1 MKKTTRWLCVL
12 LCLCLTIGIA
22 ALAEAPAPAATDA
35 AAEPTP
41 VPASAAAEYE
51 DSTLVAKL
59 GDRDITWADLKVDY
73 ENLVNNFSGQYDF
86 SDPSVKA
93 MFQTYVL
100 DSFIRKTL
108 IFQQAKD
115 AGLELTAE
123 EKAASDA
130 EADKMWNDAI
140 ASYISN
146 EFADVTEESTEEKKA
161 EANTAAVAYFNEMGY
176 SPEILRDQMAQ
187 SKVYDRLYA
196 QVTQDIVVTD
206 ADVEADYQAKVAA
219 DKALY
224 ENDIAGYIS
233 YNSYV
238 DQSAYYAMM
247 SGSSAGD
254 MDYAWYKP
262 AGFRAVKHILLPVD
276 EALMTKYNDLQA
288 RLEEQMSAEAEGA
301 DATAAPDATVAADA
315 TATPAPVPVTQAD
328 VDLAKADIL
337 NSVAAKVEEI
347 NQKINEGV
355 AFEDLIATYAVKADG
370 TATDAGM
377 TNEPTKTTGYEVAKE
392 SVNYVPEFVE
402 AAFSVDNIGD
412 VSAPY
417 LSTYGVHIVKYIG
430 DVAAGPVAMTDEQR
444 QAKLAQMLEDRKSEA
459 FASKLDE
466 WVAAASISYTGLIK
480 TFEELEAAEAA
491 EAEEAEEMSVE
502 GVEPEATEVPEVT
515 AAP

>member
-1 MKKTTRWLCVL
+1 MRKTTRWLCLL

-22 ALAEAPAPAATDA
+22 ALAEAPAADA
-35 AAEPTP
+35 ADPVSVPPTT
-41 VPASAAAEYE
+41 AAEEYE
-51 DSTLVAKL
+51 GSTLVAKL
-59 GDRDITWADLKVDY
+59 NEREITWADLKVDY
-73 ENLVNNFSGQYDF
+73 ENLVNNFSSQYDF

-100 DSFIRKTL
+100 DSFIRETV
-108 IFQQAKD
+108 IFQQVKT

-130 EADKMWNDAI
+130 EADQMWSDAI

-146 EFADVTEESTEEKKA
+146 EYADLTDESPEEKKA
-161 EANTAAVAYFNEMGY
+161 EANAAAEAYFNEMGY
-176 SPEILRDQMAQ
+176 SPEILREQMAQ
-187 SKVYDRLYA
+187 SKMYDRLYA

-224 ENDIAGYIS
+224 ENDIAGYIN

-247 SGSSAGD
+247 TGSSAAD
-254 MDYAWYKP
+254 MEYAWYKP

-276 EALMTKYNDLQA
+276 EELMSKYKDLQA
-288 RLEEQMSAEAEGA
+288 RLEEQMDAEAAKEQGTA
-301 DATAAPDATVAADA
+301 EDAAAADA
-315 TATPAPVPVTQAD
+315 TQEPAQNPVTQAD

-337 NSVAAKVEEI
+337 NSLSAKVDEI

-355 AFEDLIATYAVKADG
+355 SFDELIATYGVKADG
-370 TATDAGM
+370 TTTDPGM

-417 LSTYGVHIVKYIG
+417 LSDYGVHIVKYIG
-430 DVAAGPVAMTDEQR
+430 DVAAGPVAMTDAQR
-444 QAKLAQMLEDRKSEA
+444 QAKMASMLEDRKAEA
-459 FASKLDE
+459 FSAKLDE
-466 WVAAASISYTGLIK
+466 WIAASNITYTGVILSY
-480 TFEELEAAEAA
+480 EELEAAYAA

-502 GVEPEATEVPEVT
+502 GLEP
-515 AAP
+515 